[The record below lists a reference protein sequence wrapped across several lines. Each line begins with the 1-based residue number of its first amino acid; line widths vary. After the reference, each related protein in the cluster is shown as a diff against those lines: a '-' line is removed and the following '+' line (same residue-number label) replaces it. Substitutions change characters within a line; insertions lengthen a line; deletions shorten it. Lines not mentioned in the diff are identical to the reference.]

1 MKGLKMKHLKWVKTI
16 RTGITFL
23 LLLFVTYW
31 SVPTNCVFATENQN
45 EEAVQSEGQKEV
57 RFYVRLDGKEQYE
70 NGSTH
75 YDVSLYSPGIAG
87 ELSEIKQINS
97 VADGKS
103 YLQKIKD
110 NIIEEPSV
118 ESFDISGQ
126 HYSSDEYAVLW
137 YVIKE
142 ETAYWHVDGILVRKS
157 NQDSTDGTAVT
168 TVSKTGVPVT
178 AMAQQK
184 GTIVKTGDTQKL
196 EIWLTLM
203 CISAIALVVM
213 IWKRFVKTK

>member
-1 MKGLKMKHLKWVKTI
+1 MKHLKWAKMI
-16 RTGITFL
+16 RTGIIFL
-23 LLLFVTYW
+23 LLLLMTYW
-31 SVPTNCVFATENQN
+31 SAPINYVSATENQN

-75 YDVSLYSPGIAG
+75 YDASLYSPGIAG
-87 ELSEIKQINS
+87 ELSELRQIN
-97 VADGKS
+97 AAEDGGD

-110 NIIEEPSV
+110 NIIAEPSV

-126 HYSSDEYAVLW
+126 HYSSEEYALLW
-137 YVIKE
+137 YVTKE
-142 ETAYWHVDGILVRKS
+142 ETVYWHVDGILVKKS
-157 NQDSTDGTAVT
+157 DQDTATGTVVKTA
-168 TVSKTGVPVT
+168 SKTALPVT

-184 GTIVKTGDTQKL
+184 GTTVKTGDTQKL

-203 CISAIALVVM
+203 CIAAIALAVM